1 MKKLVALILA
11 AVLCIGMFSSL
22 AYAGEAKDSYKVG
35 VILYDTECQWAKDI
49 MGGLRAIGEPLGVT
63 FETGRGGQDPEEL

>member
-11 AVLCIGMFSSL
+11 AALCIGMFSTL
-22 AYAGEAKDSYKVG
+22 AYAEEAKEGYKVG

-49 MGGLRAIGEPLGVT
+49 MGVSVPSANLLVLPLRLLSAEQI
-63 FETGRGGQDPEEL
+63 RK